1 MTLNCNFRYL
11 TDLED
16 NSREVYT
23 CESINF
29 TNRVQNVPINYV
41 TNLHELGRRDRDVKV
56 FIVKQQICNFLP
68 TKVENFF
75 PFLQEIEVDS
85 SGLRKLYREN
95 FAPLVHLTMAIF
107 PGNDIEFL
115 PGDLFMNNHRLTHI
129 NFSQN
134 KIKSVGSNLF
144 DNLYVLKYLMFD
156 DNVCFQG
163 YGMMFDDIETVK
175 NEILGNCS
183 SLTIVKQE
191 KRIIVPKVVEET
203 KVEVK
208 KKEEPKK
215 EEKKLEEN
223 MIWRELPTESTK
235 QMRSSSIV
243 QEASIKIISICFATL
258 FREMKI
264 NF

>member
-1 MTLNCNFRYL
+1 MTLNCNFRHL

-29 TNRVQNVPINYV
+29 TNRLQNVPINYV
-41 TNLHELGRRDRDVKV
+41 TNLHEMGRRDRDVKV
-56 FIVKQQICNFLP
+56 FIVKDQICNFLP
-68 TKVENFF
+68 TKIENFF

-129 NFSQN
+129 DFSQN
-134 KIKSVGSNLF
+134 RIKSIGPNLL

-175 NEILGNCS
+175 NEIIGNCS
-183 SLTIVKQE
+183 SLTIAKQE
-191 KRIIVPKVVEET
+191 KRIVPKVEET

-208 KKEEPKK
+208 KKVEPRK

-223 MIWRELPTESTK
+223 LILKELPTEGPK
-235 QMRSSSIV
+235 PMRSPSSV

-258 FREMKI
+258 FSDMKI
-264 NF
+264 KF